1 MGMTDPVPTFSYLVT
16 ELLAR
21 HPDLAYLHVTEKRL
35 GTATPGGDIV
45 SDDVFSA
52 EGTENDFIRAIWSA
66 AGKALVTAGG
76 YTRET
81 GMNIAQR
88 KGDFIAYGR
97 LFISNVRRF
106 MLEYERSFADMIYSP
121 TLHSACGRDFR

>member
-1 MGMTDPVPTFSYLVT
+1 MADPVPTFTYLVT

-21 HPDLAYLHVTEKRL
+21 YPNLAYLHLTEKRL

-45 SDDVFSA
+45 TDDVFSA
-52 EGTENDFIRAIWSA
+52 EGTENDFVRAIWTA
-66 AGKALVTAGG
+66 AGKPLVTAGG

-81 GMNIAQR
+81 GMRVAER

-106 MLEYERSFADMIYSP
+106 RLWM
-121 TLHSACGRDFR
+121 

>member
-66 AGKALVTAGG
+66 AG
-76 YTRET
+76 
-81 GMNIAQR
+81 
-88 KGDFIAYGR
+88 D
-97 LFISNVRRF
+97 RRF
-106 MLEYERSFADMIYSP
+106 TQRLKEAGFAVEE
-121 TLHSACGRDFR
+121 LVVRGRGGTRGARHVIWVARRA